1 MLGAILGPN
10 KALNRASIMKN
21 WFVPAALVGL
31 SGIGLL
37 FASERGR
44 NQMRGFL
51 DHLADGADT
60 LGDFSKFCDEQL
72 AAIQDTL
79 DRLAEA
85 LEEQKA

>member
-1 MLGAILGPN
+1 
-10 KALNRASIMKN
+10 
-21 WFVPAALVGL
+21 
-31 SGIGLL
+31 
-37 FASERGR
+37 
-44 NQMRGFL
+44 MRGFL